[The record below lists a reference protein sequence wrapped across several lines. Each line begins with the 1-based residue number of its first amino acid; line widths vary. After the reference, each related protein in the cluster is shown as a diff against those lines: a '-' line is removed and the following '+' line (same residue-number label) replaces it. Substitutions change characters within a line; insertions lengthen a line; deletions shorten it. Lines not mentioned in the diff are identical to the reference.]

1 MSGSITVAAV
11 VIIALLV
18 LKFAKQ
24 IIAKLFGVLVIG
36 GLILGYMYKNSLG
49 PFKENVADLNTLQS
63 KYCGPDG
70 DQDICDCI
78 LVPVKNDIESRF
90 TSEERDSLEVQKI
103 KAAYVLQKSLR
114 ATKESALA
122 CLALKDA
129 TDKYKVFLKDF
140 VPKENKYL
148 DMVGDKA
155 RDLGD
160 KLKQEVTNFKDNKDA
175 IDSKY

>member
-1 MSGSITVAAV
+1 MNGSVTVIAV

-24 IIAKLFGVLVIG
+24 IFSKVIGVLVIG
-36 GLILGYMYKNSLG
+36 GLIVGYMYKNSMG
-49 PFKENVADLNTLQS
+49 PFKQNVADMSTLQA

-78 LVPVKNDIESRF
+78 LTPVKNDIESRF
-90 TSEERDSLEVQKI
+90 SPVERDSLEVQKI

-114 ATKESALA
+114 ATKEKAIG
-122 CLALKDA
+122 CLALKGA
-129 TDKYKVFLKDF
+129 TDKYKVFLQYF
-140 VPKENKYL
+140 VPIENKYL

-160 KLKQEVTNFKDNKDA
+160 KLKEEVTNFKENKDN